1 MVSSLNVLKD
11 YLVKPVV
18 VGLVLLDDIG
28 HDKVPIED
36 ESLMHSVEFCHI
48 LRSKVKCKKKS
59 QVSQAKI
66 LNFEQRV
73 RAFKSCKD
81 K

>member
-11 YLVKPVV
+11 YLVKPMV

-36 ESLMHSVEFCHI
+36 ESLMHSVEFCQI
-48 LRSKVKCKKKS
+48 LRWKEKY
-59 QVSQAKI
+59 
-66 LNFEQRV
+66 
-73 RAFKSCKD
+73 
-81 K
+81 

>member
-18 VGLVLLDDIG
+18 GPVLLDDIG

-36 ESLMHSVEFCHI
+36 ESLMHSVEFCQI
-48 LRSKVKCKKKS
+48 LRWKEKY
-59 QVSQAKI
+59 
-66 LNFEQRV
+66 F
-73 RAFKSCKD
+73 
-81 K
+81 